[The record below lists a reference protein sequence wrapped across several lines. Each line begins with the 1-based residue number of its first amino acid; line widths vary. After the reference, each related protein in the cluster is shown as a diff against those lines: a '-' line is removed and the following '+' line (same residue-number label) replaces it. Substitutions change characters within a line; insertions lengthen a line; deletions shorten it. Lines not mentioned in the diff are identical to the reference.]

1 MSQTSSINRR
11 GTTDRKARARERL
24 AVSKSPAIRAG
35 LEGGQYQPLSDSDIE
50 RVHQAALEV
59 LATTG
64 IGGPTEELLNLVLP
78 KGAEVNKHGRL

>member
-1 MSQTSSINRR
+1 MNFCCTPIARAIFHFDMSQTSSINRR

-50 RVHQAALEV
+50 RV
-59 LATTG
+59 
-64 IGGPTEELLNLVLP
+64 
-78 KGAEVNKHGRL
+78 